1 MPIRRLAL
9 AAAATVMLLALTGGF
24 AYADSHKNDCPP
36 TSNNPDGQPPDCGNQ
51 HPGKTANRAIDSAQ
65 EQVIR
70 QTFASLD
77 VLNASIDTAQ
87 FTAETLLVTAPLVVV
102 NETVDSTQSGIFSVY
117 DAAIGAAPIP
127 PPPVCD
133 TGLCRLLDDAEANVV
148 YPVLV
153 TADNGI
159 DDGQDAAI
167 GAAPIP
173 PPPVC
178 DTGLCRDTLEN
189 GETVINEGQELL
201 TGTVTDS
208 VYSVN
213 SLVESAQ

>member
-1 MPIRRLAL
+1 MLIRRVAL
-9 AAAATVMLLALTGGF
+9 AATATLMLLALAGGI
-24 AYADSHKNDCPP
+24 AYADSKNNCPP
-36 TSNNPDGQPPDCGNQ
+36 TSNNPDGRAPDCGNQ
-51 HPGKTANRAIDSAQ
+51 HPGKTANRVIDAGQ
-65 EQVIR
+65 AEVLR
-70 QTFASLD
+70 LTFASLD

-87 FTAETLLVTAPLVVV
+87 FTAETLLVTAPLVIV

-117 DAAIGAAPIP
+117 NAAIGAAPIP

-148 YPVLV
+148 YPALV
-153 TADNGI
+153 EASTGI

-178 DTGLCRDTLEN
+178 DGGLCRDTLEN
-189 GETVINEGQELL
+189 GETVINEAQVLL
-201 TGTVTDS
+201 TGS
-208 VYSVN
+208 VIDGAHSVN
-213 SLVESAQ
+213 SLVDSAQ